1 MEWQIFYPKY
11 KSIDIKTYWCIL
23 HIILCI
29 FRFTKIY
36 IIEGLWGETEG
47 INIYYKITY
56 PAICQY
62 NTLLPFHH
70 KPSMDIIYKDLP
82 KIQKLE
88 PL

>member
-36 IIEGLWGETEG
+36 IIEGLWGEIDRG
-47 INIYYKITY
+47 DKHI
-56 PAICQY
+56 
-62 NTLLPFHH
+62 L
-70 KPSMDIIYKDLP
+70 
-82 KIQKLE
+82 
-88 PL
+88 